1 MDREKLKNGGMYLVN
16 LTGNINPEFGLKHYC
31 ILIKTDDRE
40 LFLAIP
46 TTTSP
51 NRVSEKH
58 CVLTCD
64 NSIALYKHTRIISN
78 KRVVGEKKINGE
90 LCVLEKE
97 DLDNLINGYETYIHG
112 LHTNAVYSV
121 GQYHKAKS
129 ESKNEMELICIE
141 EITVRKD
148 EYVDINT
155 LVQMHKG
162 GKLLHDPIITK
173 QIGSYKLNV
182 WVKDNYSQKLKKQVT
197 IHVT

>member
-1 MDREKLKNGGMYLVN
+1 MN

-31 ILIKTDDRE
+31 VLIKTDDRE

-51 NRVSEKH
+51 NRNLEKQ
-58 CVLTCD
+58 CVLKCD

-97 DLDNLINGYETYIHG
+97 DLDILINGYEAYIHK
-112 LHTNAVYSV
+112 LHTDAISSV
-121 GQYHKAKS
+121 EQYHRAKS
-129 ESKNEMELICIE
+129 ESRDKMELICIDE
-141 EITVRKD
+141 FTVNKD
-148 EYVDINT
+148 ENVDINA
-155 LVQMHKG
+155 LVQIHKG
-162 GKLLHDPIITK
+162 GKILHDPMITK
-173 QIGSYKLNV
+173 QVGSYELNV

-197 IHVT
+197 IHVI